1 MFSNFADVQQPIGS
15 RNDFDERAKLGQPHH
30 FAQVR
35 LADFRHRREIVDPL
49 DRALR

>member
-1 MFSNFADVQQPIGS
+1 MFSNFADVQQSIGS
-15 RNDFDERAKLGQPHH
+15 RNDFDERAKLGQPYH

-35 LADFRHRREIVDPL
+35 LADFRHRREVIDAL